1 MYLFSRHYN
10 CRFGNNLKQ
19 FLGIFSLLCTL
30 IAFSYTIKASD
41 IKLKAD
47 SLLIALE
54 KSKGTK
60 RCDILNSLSSLYSL
74 QDPNKAESYALEAL
88 KQAEG
93 LKDSLQILR
102 SKISLA
108 LSLRYQRK
116 FQEVLDILNPT
127 LTYINKVED
136 KNLIAE
142 IFNNIGVAHFQLG
155 HSNQSIGKFFES
167 LKIKQELSD
176 QKGMSAV
183 LNNIGNY
190 FYQTKNFPKAL
201 EFYTKSMYLDSMI
214 NDTRGLAFS
223 FYNIGKVYQS
233 MGKFNDAKVF
243 FIYASKV
250 SSGLNNPVGKA
261 YINFNLAEV
270 YEKLN
275 RSDSAIIYLD
285 IADSLNRNLGL
296 KDVTSSTL
304 YLRGMI
310 YDKKKQYDKAIPLLN
325 KANNLFNSQKD
336 SIKLI
341 QGLVY
346 LGGIFEKT
354 GNNNAAKEQYEK
366 ALNISSKYK
375 LYWLKADALI
385 GLASIYKHIGDTK
398 KSTEYLWDYVQIKD
412 SISKHLRDEVYAE
425 IEVQRGT
432 TELEKKIEGL
442 QKDTKIQNLTLEKEE
457 TRRKNLIVLIAILLP
472 LLSWLGYLYYER
484 RKAARFLAE
493 KNEHINQQ
501 NEELNAINDQL
512 NLSRQ
517 NLIKLNQTKDKF
529 FSIVAHDLKSPLVSL
544 RSYLYAIRT
553 TPTESQESFKSQ
565 VHDIEK
571 SLNTIL
577 DLLNNLL
584 FWALSQED
592 KIDFSPET
600 FNLFEIIEPE
610 IELARYLGKEKG
622 IKIEHNLTC
631 CEEVVT
637 DKNMLLFILRNL
649 TSNALRY
656 TPEKGTIKI
665 LYEKIDKIHLLKVVD
680 NGTGIE
686 PVQQE
691 SLFDLEKKITRKS
704 KGTGLGLMLCKE
716 FTESMGGDI
725 KVESE
730 VGKGSTF
737 IVSFPDFSS

>member
-1 MYLFSRHYN
+1 MYLITNHYRN
-10 CRFGNNLKQ
+10 RYDYYPKQ
-19 FLGIFSLLCTL
+19 FLGVFALLCILLTY
-30 IAFSYTIKASD
+30 SNTIKASD
-41 IKLKAD
+41 IKSKTD
-47 SLLIALE
+47 SLLIVLQ
-54 KSKGTK
+54 KSKGVE
-60 RCDILNSLSSLYSL
+60 RCDILNSLSSLSSL
-74 QDPNKAESYALEAL
+74 QDPNKAETYALEAL
-88 KQAEG
+88 KQAES
-93 LKDSLQILR
+93 LNDSLQIIK

-108 LSLRYQRK
+108 LALRYQRK

-127 LTYINKVED
+127 LSYINKVED

-155 HSNQSIGKFFES
+155 HNNQSIGKFFES
-167 LKIKQELSD
+167 LKIKQELED

-190 FYQTKNFPKAL
+190 FFQTKNYPKAL
-201 EFYTKSMYLDSMI
+201 EFYKKSMYLDSMV
-214 NDTRGLAFS
+214 NNTRGLAFS
-223 FYNIGKVYQS
+223 LCNIGRVFQS
-233 MGKFNDAKVF
+233 MGKYNDAKVF

-250 SSGLNNPVGKA
+250 STRLVNPVGKT
-261 YINFNLAEV
+261 YINFYLAEV
-270 YEKLN
+270 FDKLN
-275 RSDSAIIYLD
+275 YSDSALYYID
-285 IADSLNRNLGL
+285 KTDSLNNNLGL
-296 KDVTSSTL
+296 KDISSSTL
-304 YLRGMI
+304 YLRGLI
-310 YDKKKQYDKAIPLLN
+310 YDKEKQYDKAIPFLT
-325 KANNLFNSQKD
+325 KAINLFSTQKD

-341 QGLVY
+341 QGFIQ

-354 GNNNAAKEQYEK
+354 GNISAAKEQYNN
-366 ALNISSKYK
+366 ALYISSKYK
-375 LYWLKADALI
+375 LFGLKADALI
-385 GLASIYKHIGDTK
+385 GLASIYKQTGDTK
-398 KSTEYLWDYVQIKD
+398 KSTKYLWDYVQIKD
-412 SISKHLRDEVYAE
+412 SISKQLRDETYAE
-425 IEVQRGT
+425 IEVQHGT

-501 NEELNAINDQL
+501 NEELNSINDQL
-512 NLSRQ
+512 NISRQ
-517 NLIKLNQTKDKF
+517 KLIRLNQTKDKF

-553 TPTESQESFKSQ
+553 TTTENQESFKNQ

-649 TSNALRY
+649 TSNALKY

-665 LYEKIDKIHLLKVVD
+665 LYEKIENFHLLKVTD

-691 SLFDLEKKITRKS
+691 SLFDLEKKIKRKS

-730 VGKGSTF
+730 MGKGATF